1 MRRIAQSL
9 AALMAGGILLGSA
22 AFLSAADESNV
33 TEKAAPSKS
42 EKEMN
47 HLIDQLGSERFED
60 REQASHELSKLGKSA
75 LQSLKQAANS
85 PDAEVRS
92 RAHRLLKQ
100 IERPPVRSMDAHP
113 EQRIPAPKI
122 YL

>member
-1 MRRIAQSL
+1 
-9 AALMAGGILLGSA
+9 MAGGLLGSA

-92 RAHRLLKQ
+92 RTHRLLKQ

-113 EQRIPAPKI
+113 KQRIPSPKI